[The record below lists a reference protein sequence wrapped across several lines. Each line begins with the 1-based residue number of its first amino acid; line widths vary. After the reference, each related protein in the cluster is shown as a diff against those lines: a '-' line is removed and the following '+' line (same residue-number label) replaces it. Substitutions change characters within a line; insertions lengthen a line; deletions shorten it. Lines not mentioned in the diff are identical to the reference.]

1 MPIITMLESIRP
13 SGWDGP
19 FAERV
24 AREHHL
30 ADDLARRQVAHQPH
44 RAGVAEAAVERA
56 ADLARD
62 AERAAVGVGDEHHL
76 VIVAVAASAAAICG
90 CRRSRPARPRSRAG
104 RSRSARRAR
113 RAAAWRCRS
122 SPRNRW
128 RRDCRSGARAA
139 WRAAWPASRR
149 GRPRSARLRICALE
163 RPIRSTARHRPPSR
177 GAARGPGRSDRGWT
191 SALS

>member
-13 SGWDGP
+13 SGWRRP

-24 AREHHL
+24 AGEHDL
-30 ADDLARRQVAHQPH
+30 ADDLAGVEIADQPH
-44 RAGVAEAAVERA
+44 RAGMAEAAIERA

-62 AERAAVGVGDEHHL
+62 AQRAAVRVGDEHHL
-76 VIVAVAASAAAICG
+76 EIVAVGGAQQPFAGAVG
-90 CRRSRPARPRSRAG
+90 RDLLDRRFRAG

-122 SPRNRW
+122 SPRSRW

-139 WRAAWPASRR
+139 WRAASPASARAPPRR
-149 GRPRSARLRICALE
+149 APRGSPPCDRPTRLTRASVRRTSGRGTGTGSI
-163 RPIRSTARHRPPSR
+163 
-177 GAARGPGRSDRGWT
+177 
-191 SALS
+191 